1 MRPLRGVTRR
11 GFLAGAAAAALAGPA
26 LVSASALGA
35 AGARAP
41 GDRIHVACIGVNNM
55 GGGHLQGLVGNPD
68 VQVVA
73 VCDVDAKV
81 RERGLE
87 TVARAYGDRRGT
99 GPFEGC
105 DGECDF
111 REVLDRA
118 DVDAVVIAV
127 PDHWHAPIAI
137 AAARAG
143 KDIYCEKPMT
153 LTIAEGRAMI
163 QAVRRYGRVFQTGTQ
178 RRSWAKVRHV
188 CELVRNGR
196 IGRLLRVTAGVG
208 ANSRQCAPTWQPE
221 PVPPEL
227 DYDLWLGPAPWAPY
241 HPQRCHYSFR
251 FLGDYSGGQVTN
263 NGAHWADVAQ
273 WAIGAD
279 GTGPLQIEGRAEY
292 PTSGLFDTATKADF
306 TATYAGGVQ
315 FRMTMDWGEPRFE
328 GTEGWIDIAGGA
340 DPPSVLKSRIGPGE
354 VHLYEADGDHMGDF
368 LRCVRTRK
376 DPAAPV
382 EVGHRSAAVCHLGN
396 IAMRLG
402 RKVKW
407 DPVAERFVND
417 PEADRMLSRAMREPW
432 HL

>member
-1 MRPLRGVTRR
+1 MRGARGLTRR
-11 GFLAGAAAAALAGPA
+11 QFLKRGAAAALAGPVI
-26 LVSASALGA
+26 VSASALGA
-35 AGARAP
+35 GESRAP
-41 GDRIHVACIGVNNM
+41 SDRIHVASIGVNNM
-55 GGGHLQGLVGNPD
+55 GGGHLKGLAGNPD

-87 TVARAYGDRRGT
+87 TVARAYGEKRRT
-99 GPFEGC
+99 GSFKGC
-105 DGECDF
+105 DGYNDF
-111 REVLDRA
+111 REVLARP

-127 PDHWHAPIAI
+127 PDHWHAPISI
-137 AAARAG
+137 AAAQAG

-163 QAVRRYGRVFQTGTQ
+163 GAVRRYRRVFQAGTQ
-178 RRSWAKVRHV
+178 RRSWARVRHV

-208 ANSRQCAPTWQPE
+208 GNNRTCEPTWEPA

-241 HPQRCHYSFR
+241 HPLRCHYSFR
-251 FLGDYSGGQVTN
+251 FIRDYSGGQMTN

-273 WAIGAD
+273 WGIGAD
-279 GTGPLQIEGRAEY
+279 GTGPIEIEGRAEY
-292 PTSGLFDTATKADF
+292 PRSGLFDTATKADF
-306 TATYAGGVQ
+306 TATYASGV
-315 FRMTMDWGEPRFE
+315 RLNLNMGWGEPRFD
-328 GTEGWIDIAGGA
+328 GTEGWVDVAGNA
-340 DPPSVLKSRIGPGE
+340 EPASILKSRIGPNE
-354 VHLYEADGDHMGDF
+354 IHLYEADGDHMGDF

-382 EVGHRSAAVCHLGN
+382 EVGHCSATVCHLGN
-396 IAMRLG
+396 IAMLLG

-407 DPVAERFVND
+407 DPEAERFVGD
-417 PEADRMLSRAMREPW
+417 PEADRMLSRATREPW
-432 HL
+432 RL